1 MKGSIA
7 PLTAIGKANFAYP
20 PPRSVFPLTAIGKA
34 NFAYPPPRFGLRISV
49 I

>member
-7 PLTAIGKANFAYP
+7 PLTAIGKANY
-20 PPRSVFPLTAIGKA
+20 
-34 NFAYPPPRFGLRISV
+34 AYPPPRFELRISV